1 MFFGLIR
8 RFLSFMLQLYKII
21 KWDVI
26 KMSRNLPEPQMDYI
40 RHVKE
45 ELNRALYASKYTFTQ
60 LQGILEERYG
70 FSINKGTLRDLFD
83 VNNTNL
89 NYACLITTC
98 KFFGFDFNQL
108 LVPETL
114 SDDDNYFSINS
125 KNENRKKWKRN
136 NTHPFIE
143 SLKSANSKFT
153 VLRDDGYMNKF
164 KGYIIAPSK
173 SNSIDEFNLTMYKD
187 DDGIAHAKLIRR
199 STSKQKNEC
208 FEYTGIPYH
217 SKAYQSVLI
226 FLVDTKAKGEF
237 YFLSFGFQ
245 QYRGSEGLIFR
256 QGLAIT
262 GESLR
267 SGTMVAQNFV
277 LFNTDIP
284 SDKLKYIP
292 GLLKTPV
299 NEFCVPVEEANK
311 LAEEYPEVKE
321 LMEKLSVIISQT
333 KESVYIFNEDNI
345 LSLSRIEL
353 SVYDRIK
360 ALLLLKGKALVPEKN
375 YYGAD
380 SKYSGFVKNYLSEN

>member
-1 MFFGLIR
+1 MPR
-8 RFLSFMLQLYKII
+8 
-21 KWDVI
+21 D
-26 KMSRNLPEPQMDYI
+26 LPEPQMDYI
-40 RHVKE
+40 RRVKE
-45 ELNRALYASKYTFTQ
+45 ELNRVLYASKYTYTQ

-98 KFFGFDFNQL
+98 KFFGFDFNKL
-108 LVPETL
+108 LAPETI
-114 SDDDNYFSINS
+114 SDNDDYFSINT
-125 KNENRKKWKRN
+125 KNATIKKWKHN
-136 NTHPFIE
+136 NSHPFIE
-143 SLKSANSKFT
+143 SLKSVNSKFT
-153 VLRDDGYMNKF
+153 VLRDDGYMNEF
-164 KGYIIAPSK
+164 KGYVIAPAR

-187 DDGIAHAKLIRR
+187 DDGIAHAELVRR
-199 STSKQKNEC
+199 SISKQKNEY

-245 QYRGSEGLIFR
+245 EYRGSEGLIFR

-267 SGTMVAQNFV
+267 SGTMIAQNFILV
-277 LFNTDIP
+277 NNDIAP
-284 SDKLKYIP
+284 DKLKYIP

-299 NEFCVPVEEANK
+299 NEFCVPVVEANK
-311 LAEEYPEVKE
+311 LAEEYPEVKT
-321 LMEKLSVIISQT
+321 LMQKLSVTVSQS
-333 KESVYIFNEDNI
+333 KEQVYIFNENNI

-360 ALLLLKGKALVPEKN
+360 ALLLLKGRALVPGKN

-380 SKYSGFVKNYLSEN
+380 NKFSEFVKHCLLNK